1 MVTSWIPNFPLGWNS
16 FAISKQNKGPS
27 GWNAEYLL
35 NLAEALR
42 EICPDARD
50 DHLFE
55 LERLVK
61 KRIESSSVKKLNI
74 ERSDEPEKW
83 MFVQTRVID

>member
-1 MVTSWIPNFPLGWNS
+1 MVHETEKLKVGMHGLI
-16 FAISKQNKGPS
+16 GPS

-42 EICPDARD
+42 EIAPDARD

-55 LERLVK
+55 LERRVK
-61 KRIESSSVKKLNI
+61 ALIAAAEADKK
-74 ERSDEPEKW
+74 
-83 MFVQTRVID
+83 Q